1 MDSKLK
7 FLTTEDYDLLLE
19 KSRVVTYQNNEVILK
34 EGRLSE
40 ALYMVR
46 KGLVRVERSASGK
59 GVAIAF
65 LEPGEVFGEMS
76 FIENVP
82 TSATV
87 VAHDEVEIIVFEKN
101 ALYSLLTSVPGLS
114 TRFYQ
119 SLAQNLS
126 GRLRQTSSLVSYLMR
141 RVSIYPEFETKR
153 TGHKGQN
160 SIPPELIGEL
170 ELFKKNLWTIEQA
183 IREKKVSEEEA
194 QEDINKICNMLV
206 NSLREQII
214 QESELKKAIGTYVFR
229 ETFPFYMLSSF
240 FDSAFRKPRGCASDS
255 YIIEILSQNEP
266 EGDGY
271 LGIYLDRWIRS
282 IPTCLALK
290 NRGGV
295 ITATIKELA
304 ETWTAQDPMPVTSL
318 ASGSASEILDLYFQ
332 TKPPNVH
339 VTCIDLNHQYLSY
352 AANLAHKLDFRDC
365 LTFIQD
371 NIFLLAEGY
380 SHINIPPQQMIYSV
394 SMANYLRDRELIQIL
409 NWIYDHLLPNGTVI
423 LGNFH
428 SANPDRVL
436 LEHILE
442 WHAIYRSAEE
452 LEKLFTR
459 SKFRSLPV
467 EIQSDE
473 FGVELFVVCTKAW
486 QELDGKKTETND
498 NLI

>member
-19 KSRVVTYQNNEVILK
+19 KAEIVTYQNNETILQ
-34 EGRLSE
+34 EGRLSQ

-76 FIENVP
+76 FLEGVP
-82 TSATV
+82 SSAAV
-87 VAHDEVEIIVFEKN
+87 VAHDEVEIVVFAKN
-101 ALYSLLTSVPGLS
+101 ELYSLLTSVPGLS

-119 SLAQNLS
+119 SLAHNLS

-141 RVSIYPEFETKR
+141 RVSIYPEFDTKR
-153 TGHKGQN
+153 TGHKGQDA
-160 SIPPELIGEL
+160 IPPELIGEL
-170 ELFKKNLWTIEQA
+170 ELFKKNLWSIEEK
-183 IREKKVSEEEA
+183 IREKNINEEEA
-194 QEDINKICNMLV
+194 QDNINKICNMLI

-214 QESELKKAIGTYVFR
+214 QESECQKAIGTYVFR

-240 FDSAFRKPRGCASDS
+240 FDAAFRKPRGCASDS

-282 IPTCLALK
+282 IPTCMALK

-304 ETWTAQDPMPVTSL
+304 DTWTAEDPMPVTSL
-318 ASGSASEILDLYFQ
+318 ASGSANEILDLYFQ
-332 TKPPNVH
+332 SEPPNVH

-352 AANLAHKLDFRDC
+352 AANLAHKLGFREH

-394 SMANYLRDRELIQIL
+394 SMANYLRDRELIYIL

-428 SANPDRVL
+428 AANPDRVL

-442 WHAIYRSAEE
+442 WHAINRSAEE

-473 FGVELFVVCTKAW
+473 FGVELFAVCTKTW
-486 QELDGKKTETND
+486 QQLDEPSVVKED
-498 NLI
+498 S